1 MPERKDLQGVTDL
14 GSLSAVDIDSIAKH
28 QAEKFA
34 NRIKTNQIRN
44 IYGAIN
50 QIRNKM
56 RTTRD
61 LNTVINKIVLLK
73 PKLAYA
79 AGKKQEGKEGKEE
92 VKLLK
97 DLKDFFTEAIN
108 AVINAKD
115 KNRALENFFI
125 LSEAIVCYHKF
136 FEETQ

>member
-1 MPERKDLQGVTDL
+1 MSERKDLQGVTDL

-28 QAEKFA
+28 QAEEFA

-56 RTTRD
+56 RTTKD

-79 AGKKQEGKEGKEE
+79 AGRKQEVE
-92 VKLLK
+92 L
-97 DLKDFFTEAIN
+97 LKDFFTKAIN

-115 KNRALENFFI
+115 KNKALENFFI
-125 LSEAIVCYHKF
+125 LSEAVVCYHKF